1 MTLISFSY
9 QETLRA
15 YGCARARGEIG
26 YANKWYQGDM
36 ITGRLPLSEQR
47 RHTKGGGENFS
58 NQAKSL
64 TRKATTS
71 IEQSLAATT
80 QRLAYFVVEQ
90 ASDDDERKGCL
101 WIALPS
107 PRRILMDRCSC
118 CAGNNPLICQS
129 ARSKFQTHMDTN
141 TCHGRVRQRAKAVT
155 KGSNLISHS
164 QASGLGVKVCF
175 ARGQSTYVVSVC
187 SPVSM
192 RRPSHG

>member
-1 MTLISFSY
+1 MCEGEGEGGNWVCQQVVSGGHDYRAAAAVRATPPHKRRRREFS
-9 QETLRA
+9 QSSQVTH
-15 YGCARARGEIG
+15 
-26 YANKWYQGDM
+26 
-36 ITGRLPLSEQR
+36 SES
-47 RHTKGGGENFS
+47 HH
-58 NQAKSL
+58 L
-64 TRKATTS
+64 
-71 IEQSLAATT
+71 EQSLATTT

-141 TCHGRVRQRAKAVT
+141 TCHDRVRQRAKAVT

>member
-1 MTLISFSY
+1 MRAEILLTIFFFVFLVMTLISFSY

-71 IEQSLAATT
+71 IEQSLAGRHNTT
-80 QRLAYFVVEQ
+80 TCVLCRR
-90 ASDDDERKGCL
+90 ASER
-101 WIALPS
+101 
-107 PRRILMDRCSC
+107 
-118 CAGNNPLICQS
+118 
-129 ARSKFQTHMDTN
+129 
-141 TCHGRVRQRAKAVT
+141 
-155 KGSNLISHS
+155 
-164 QASGLGVKVCF
+164 
-175 ARGQSTYVVSVC
+175 
-187 SPVSM
+187 
-192 RRPSHG
+192 